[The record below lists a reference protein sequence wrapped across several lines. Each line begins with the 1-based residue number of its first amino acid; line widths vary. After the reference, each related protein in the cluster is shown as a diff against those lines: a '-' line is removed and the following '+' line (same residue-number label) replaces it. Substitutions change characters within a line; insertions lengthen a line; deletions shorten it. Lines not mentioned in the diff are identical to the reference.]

1 MRTSP
6 ALLLTLL
13 CVCPA
18 TAAPPAEPL
27 AAAQRALDEAN
38 PAEAVRLLRKAD
50 SAAGLLLRSTARFLL
65 GEEAEGRRDLD
76 KALALDP
83 TLRQGWLNRAGLG
96 IADGRYDA
104 AYADLLRARE
114 LDPTAEDNDLN
125 LGAVELLRG
134 RLEAAMDRFRVYV
147 TRAPGGQAH
156 YLVSSNL
163 ARAGYAALAAES
175 LSSAIDSDERWRAR
189 ARSDANFS
197 SVLSSPAFRDLM
209 AHDRSPQG
217 PTSST
222 ARQTL
227 AAPYDI
233 DSGRVINAV
242 IDGLRDAGEKVEP
255 LVEVTEGWS
264 IVWAGDLRARI
275 EPGPDAA
282 TTWVTLGTS
291 ALDANWEARSQR
303 DFRQILVRLTTR

>member
-1 MRTSP
+1 
-6 ALLLTLL
+6 
-13 CVCPA
+13 
-18 TAAPPAEPL
+18 
-27 AAAQRALDEAN
+27 
-38 PAEAVRLLRKAD
+38 
-50 SAAGLLLRSTARFLL
+50 
-65 GEEAEGRRDLD
+65 
-76 KALALDP
+76 
-83 TLRQGWLNRAGLG
+83 
-96 IADGRYDA
+96 
-104 AYADLLRARE
+104 
-114 LDPTAEDNDLN
+114 
-125 LGAVELLRG
+125 
-134 RLEAAMDRFRVYV
+134 MDRFRVYV

-156 YLVSSNL
+156 YLVGSNL

-175 LSSAIDSDERWRAR
+175 LSNAIDSDVRWRAR

-197 SVLSSPAFRDLM
+197 SVLSSPAFRDLLTR
-209 AHDRSPQG
+209 DRSAQG

-275 EPGPDAA
+275 EPGPDPA

-291 ALDANWEARSQR
+291 GLDPNWEARSQR
-303 DFRQILVRLTTR
+303 AFRQILVRLTTH